1 MKRRTLLRA
10 LRKAERK
17 AKREPIALALQAA
30 RAMLSARDLDDDALL
45 ARFKKLHRLAG
56 RHIRR
61 ATEELADK
69 EVAF

>member
-1 MKRRTLLRA
+1 MKRKTLLRA

-30 RAMLSARDLDDDALL
+30 RAMLSAGDIDDDALL
-45 ARFKKLHRLAG
+45 ARFQKLTRRAN

-61 ATEELADK
+61 AREEMADK